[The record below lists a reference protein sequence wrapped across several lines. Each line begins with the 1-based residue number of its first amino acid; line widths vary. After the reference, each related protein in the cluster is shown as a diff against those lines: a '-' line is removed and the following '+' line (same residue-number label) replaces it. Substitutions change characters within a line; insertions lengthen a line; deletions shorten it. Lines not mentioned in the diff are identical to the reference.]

1 MTTTTNSTQ
10 AMYHFA
16 LSYSYDKNVK
26 FAVECASDYLDTVK
40 DVNEFEKKLAIFL
53 AGKSSI
59 TVERMN
65 EDGTFRKEEAKYQK

>member
-1 MTTTTNSTQ
+1 MTTLTNSAQ

-26 FAVECASDYLDTVK
+26 FAVECASDYLDTVN

-53 AGKSSI
+53 AGKSSVI
-59 TVERMN
+59 VERMN
-65 EDGTFRKEEAKYQK
+65 ENGTFRNEEIKK